1 MITLLLVDDQSAVRV
16 GLKLRLA
23 LEADMQVV
31 GEAANGRDA
40 ITLAQQL
47 QPDVILMD
55 LHMPTLDGLTA
66 AAALRTQSSRSA
78 IIVLTMQDTATCRV
92 QAKAAGAAAFIPK
105 QGNPEKLITAI
116 RVAAMSGVAH
126 L

>member
-1 MITLLLVDDQSAVRV
+1 MITLLLVDDQPAVRA

-23 LEADMQVV
+23 LETDMQVV
-31 GEAANGRDA
+31 GEAGNGRDA

-66 AAALRTQSSRSA
+66 AVALRAQSSRSA

-92 QAKAAGAAAFIPK
+92 QAKAAGAAAFVPK
-105 QGNPEKLITAI
+105 QGNPEMLITAI
-116 RVAAMSGVAH
+116 RVAAMSGVTH